1 MTYKVAVLP
10 GDGIGPEVVEQAV
23 RVLNALKGDGLSIEF
38 EQGLIGGV
46 AYRQT
51 GDPLPKS
58 TIDLCR
64 AADAILFGA
73 VGDFSLDTLP
83 RHLRPDRGGILRLR
97 QELELFANL
106 RPLFLFPQLIDA
118 SPVKADVIRGLDVMI
133 VRELSS
139 DIYFSQPSG
148 FRTVDQG
155 RWVGQREGYDT
166 MRYNEGEVKRI
177 VEYAFDL
184 AAKRQK
190 KVCSVDKSNVLEAS
204 QVWRDVATSVASH
217 HPEIAFS
224 CMYADNSAMQ
234 LVRAPTQFDVI
245 VTGNLFGDILSD
257 LGSVV
262 AGSIGMLPSASL
274 ADAHYGLY
282 EPIHGSAPDLAGQNK
297 ANPLG
302 TILSAAMMLDI
313 SFGQSAFARRIE
325 KAVSAVL
332 DQGLRTGDIF
342 SPGMTLVGTRE
353 MGDAVMDSLLRQG

>member
-1 MTYKVAVLP
+1 
-10 GDGIGPEVVEQAV
+10 
-23 RVLNALKGDGLSIEF
+23 
-38 EQGLIGGV
+38 
-46 AYRQT
+46 
-51 GDPLPKS
+51 
-58 TIDLCR
+58 
-64 AADAILFGA
+64 
-73 VGDFSLDTLP
+73 
-83 RHLRPDRGGILRLR
+83 
-97 QELELFANL
+97 
-106 RPLFLFPQLIDA
+106 
-118 SPVKADVIRGLDVMI
+118 
-133 VRELSS
+133 
-139 DIYFSQPSG
+139 
-148 FRTVDQG
+148 
-155 RWVGQREGYDT
+155 
-166 MRYNEGEVKRI
+166 
-177 VEYAFDL
+177 L
-184 AAKRQK
+184 AAKRRK
-190 KVCSVDKSNVLEAS
+190 NVCSVDKSNVLEAS

>member
-1 MTYKVAVLP
+1 
-10 GDGIGPEVVEQAV
+10 
-23 RVLNALKGDGLSIEF
+23 
-38 EQGLIGGV
+38 
-46 AYRQT
+46 
-51 GDPLPKS
+51 
-58 TIDLCR
+58 
-64 AADAILFGA
+64 
-73 VGDFSLDTLP
+73 
-83 RHLRPDRGGILRLR
+83 
-97 QELELFANL
+97 
-106 RPLFLFPQLIDA
+106 
-118 SPVKADVIRGLDVMI
+118 MI

-166 MRYNEGEVKRI
+166 MRYNEGEVRRI

-184 AAKRQK
+184 AGKRK
-190 KVCSVDKSNVLEAS
+190 KKICSVDKSNVLEAS
-204 QVWRDVATSVASH
+204 QVWRDVATEVASH
-217 HPEIAFS
+217 HKNIEFS

-313 SFGQSAFARRIE
+313 SFSQPALARRIE
-325 KAVSAVL
+325 NAVSAVL
-332 DQGLRTGDIF
+332 DKGLRTGDIY
-342 SPGMTLVGTRE
+342 SPGTTMVGTRE
-353 MGDAVMDSLLRQG
+353 MGDAVIEALNHH